1 MPTQQAIR
9 QWFNRTYTTKGL
21 SYLRPPEFYSIFM
34 EYLQVRPATRLLDI
48 GCGPGL
54 LLAQA
59 LDRNASA
66 WGIDLS
72 EAALAMAGREAPGAN
87 VVLCMPKRNSVIP
100 TVFSIASPVSASL
113 STLSIRTA
121 HWRKCGA

>member
-1 MPTQQAIR
+1 LSFTVPTQQAIR

-34 EYLQVRPATRLLDI
+34 EYLQVGQSTRLLDI

-59 LDRNASA
+59 LDRGASA

-72 EAALAMAGREAPGAN
+72 DAALAMAEREAPGAHE
-87 VVLCMPKRNSVIP
+87 LMSFCAAPRNSAIP
-100 TVFSIASPVSASL
+100 TASSIA
-113 STLSIRTA
+113 
-121 HWRKCGA
+121 